1 MAEKSL
7 EDRIKEAELAKQE
20 AETAK
25 LIIEGELV
33 RKQVNAKWYAGQSL
47 AKFTGFVLTAVA
59 LYSVLD
65 TAFLTDIREH
75 KSRLIKLQAE
85 NGANQSY
92 RKASAHLQA
101 LTGKGRK
108 INNRNR
114 IRRTTNEVGK
124 LLEQKTDQK
133 QTVTRLTHRS
143 KDEAYA
149 SELNV
154 VVDGGHVHDANNC
167 SQQKND

>member
-1 MAEKSL
+1 MKSWRCSNKQCRWNCTPSL
-7 EDRIKEAELAKQE
+7 NNHLKGRIHDE
-20 AETAK
+20 
-25 LIIEGELV
+25 
-33 RKQVNAKWYAGQSL
+33 
-47 AKFTGFVLTAVA
+47 
-59 LYSVLD
+59 
-65 TAFLTDIREH
+65 
-75 KSRLIKLQAE
+75 LIKLQAE

-124 LLEQKTDQK
+124 LLEQKADQK
-133 QTVTRLTHRS
+133 QTMTRLTHKI

-154 VVDGGHVHDANNC
+154 VVDGGHEIGRAHV
-167 SQQKND
+167 